1 LTRTQIDGL
10 WALRVHPLPIGTVA
24 SVTGQARGTA
34 KGSLERLRDLG
45 LVHIVDGSSGNQKI
59 HRLTPHGTDVV
70 LLLEEVYEALE
81 GV

>member
-1 LTRTQIDGL
+1 
-10 WALRVHPLPIGTVA
+10 
-24 SVTGQARGTA
+24 
-34 KGSLERLRDLG
+34 LERLRDLG